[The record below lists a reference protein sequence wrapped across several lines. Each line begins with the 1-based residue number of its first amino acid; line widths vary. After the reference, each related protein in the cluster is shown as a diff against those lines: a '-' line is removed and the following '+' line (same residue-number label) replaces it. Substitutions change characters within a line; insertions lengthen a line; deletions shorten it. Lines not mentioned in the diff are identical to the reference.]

1 MKKYLIMLVPVLM
14 LSFQPDSPS
23 SSAPA
28 NKRPVWAADDLQ
40 PSASQEKVEQL
51 VANILTKYHYR
62 KVRLNDSLSSVIW
75 TNYLKEVD
83 NSKIYLLA
91 SDVAGFEKYRNQ
103 LDDALING
111 DLTPAYEIFN
121 VFLKRYDERS
131 SFIKETLKTPFN
143 FSADET
149 FNTDREKATWPKDT
163 DEQNDIWRKVLK
175 NEALELK
182 LAGQKDST
190 ITNTMLSRYK
200 NRDKAI
206 ARIKS
211 EDVFQMYMNSFA
223 EALDPHTNYLS
234 PKASDRF
241 NQEMSQS
248 LEGIGAMLRE
258 DGDYIKIV
266 DIVPGGPAF
275 KSNKFTK
282 EDKIVGVAQGDG
294 AMVSI
299 IGYQVDDAVKL
310 IKGPKGTV
318 VRLQIRSATALPSEA
333 PKEIRLVREKIKLE
347 DQRAKKEVIE
357 ISENGKPY
365 KIGVITIPMF
375 YRDFEGARKK
385 ETNFSSTTGDVKK
398 YVDSLKLAK
407 VDGIVIDL
415 RNNGGGSLTEAID
428 LTGLFIQKGPVVQV
442 RESSGETEVLTDQ
455 DPSVTYE
462 GPLAVLVNRFSASA
476 SEIFAA
482 AIQDYK
488 RGIIVGGQT
497 YGKGTVQT
505 LIDLNQWLPKEP
517 EKVGQVK
524 MTIQKFYRING
535 SSTQHKGVTPDIELP
550 SNYSAKEFGESS
562 QPSAL
567 PWDQIATT
575 RYDVTRAVDDK
586 VLTRIR
592 DKFEQR
598 LKSDPDLKQL
608 AQKLA
613 DDKKARE
620 NTVVSLQEVKR
631 KKERDDAEKKRVAL
645 SKLDLPDDEEVAAG
659 LVGGSANGEGVT
671 VKGDSTAK
679 AAVGKTTTGKNQVG
693 KPAGASV
700 AGATTPAVAKKK
712 KDLYLTETGRIL
724 ADMIA
729 ASPGRHQ

>member
-23 SSAPA
+23 ASAPVNGRKVFRSA
-28 NKRPVWAADDLQ
+28 YTADDLQ
-40 PSASQEKVEQL
+40 PTTSQEKVEQL

-75 TNYLKEVD
+75 DNYLKEVD
-83 NSKIYLLA
+83 NNKIYLLA
-91 SDVAGFEKYRNQ
+91 SDIASFEKYRTQ

-111 DLTPAYEIFN
+111 DLTPAYDIYN
-121 VFLKRYDERS
+121 VYHKRFEERS
-131 SFIKETLKTPFN
+131 GFVKETLKTPFN
-143 FSADET
+143 FTSDET
-149 FNTDREKATWPKDT
+149 FNTDREKAAWPKSVE
-163 DEQNDIWRKVLK
+163 EQNDIWRKILK

-190 ITNTMLSRYK
+190 IMSTMTSRYK

-206 ARIKS
+206 SRIKS
-211 EDVFQMYMNSFA
+211 EDVFQMYMNSFS

-241 NQEMSQS
+241 TQEMSQS
-248 LEGIGAMLRE
+248 LEGIGALLQE
-258 DGDYIKIV
+258 DGEFIKISSV
-266 DIVPGGPAF
+266 VPGGPAF
-275 KSNKFTK
+275 KSKQFNPN
-282 EDKIVGVAQGDG
+282 DKIVGVGQGDG
-294 AMVSI
+294 PMVSI

-318 VRLQIRSATALPSEA
+318 VRLQVRSATALPNEA

-347 DQRAKKEVIE
+347 DQRAKKEIIE
-357 ISENGKPY
+357 ITDNGKPY
-365 KIGVITIPMF
+365 KIGVITIPIF

-385 ETNFSSTTGDVKK
+385 EADFSSTTSDVKK
-398 YVDSLKLAK
+398 FVDSLKTAK

-415 RNNGGGSLTEAID
+415 RNNGGGSLTEAIN

-442 RESSGETEVLTDQ
+442 RESSGETEVYTDP

-462 GPLAVLVNRFSASA
+462 GPMAVLVNRFSASA

-550 SNYSAKEFGESS
+550 SNFSAKEFGESS

-586 VLTRIR
+586 VLSRIR

-620 NTVVSLQEVKR
+620 NTIVSLQETKR
-631 KKERDDAEKKRVAL
+631 RKERDEAEKKRLAL
-645 SKLDLPDDEEVAAG
+645 SKLDLSDDEEVAAG
-659 LVGGSANGEGVT
+659 LVAPGAVAA
-671 VKGDSTAK
+671 DSTSK
-679 AAVGKTTTGKNQVG
+679 AQSGKVTTGKTPNG
-693 KPAGASV
+693 KPVSV
-700 AGATTPAVAKKK
+700 AAAKTPAAPKKK

-729 ASPGRHQ
+729 ATGGRHQ